1 MHSRY
6 QINIYCHQ
14 RKDNAMPLK
23 DCKLGHCGVSCQF
36 RERQGEGLA
45 RRGPALEAHSV
56 SRRELMGWVQRHGRQ
71 GAAIPPDMG
80 PGEERGVTDGMGPDR
95 AKTPFWRHGRSPA

>member
-6 QINIYCHQ
+6 QVNIYCHQ

-36 RERQGEGLA
+36 RQRQGEGLA

-56 SRRELMGWVQRHGRQ
+56 SRRELMGWVQGHSRQ
-71 GAAIPPDMG
+71 GAAIPPAMG
-80 PGEERGVTDGMGPDR
+80 LGGECGVN
-95 AKTPFWRHGRSPA
+95 